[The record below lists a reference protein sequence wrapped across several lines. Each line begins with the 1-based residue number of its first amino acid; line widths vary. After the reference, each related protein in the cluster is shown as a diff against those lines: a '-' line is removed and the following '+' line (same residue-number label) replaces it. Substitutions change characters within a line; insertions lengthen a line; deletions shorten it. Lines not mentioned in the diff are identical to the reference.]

1 MNRIAPHIGL
11 AILALL
17 FMVQIFSLWSGDSSQ
32 NDALNKDRK
41 ETAPATVKQFIAK
54 TPESRDIYEI
64 VAGRPLF
71 SPERKEYIAPA
82 PTLEEEQ
89 AEQTAPSGTEAQPTQ
104 QEVRVNGQEIM
115 VYGILYLDDLRSALI
130 NNPVQT
136 EEDTRSSRWINKGEK
151 LANLVVDDIT
161 RDSVIFR
168 DKNQRFI
175 VPLRDAEKP
184 KETAPKAAAPPKAEP
199 KKEARPTV
207 VTTEPKAPPAKKG
220 KKEDEEGFIIIDTP
234 FGPVKQPKHIR

>member
-17 FMVQIFSLWSGDSSQ
+17 FMVQIFSLWSGGESQ
-32 NDALNKDRK
+32 KNEPAIDKK
-41 ETAPATVKQFIAK
+41 ETTPATVKQFIAK
-54 TPESRDIYEI
+54 TPESRDTYEI
-64 VAGRPLF
+64 VAGRTFF
-71 SPERKEYIAPA
+71 SPERKEYIAPT
-82 PTLEEEQ
+82 PEEEQ
-89 AEQTAPSGTEAQPTQ
+89 AEQTDPSGVEAQPTQ

-130 NNPVQT
+130 SNPVQT
-136 EEDTRSSRWINKGEK
+136 EEDSRSSRWIKKGEK

-207 VTTEPKAPPAKKG
+207 VTTEPKTPPAKKG